1 MGLRGKDLT
10 ISALLFGLAPI
21 AGWKIY
27 PKVGQVNQFLEE
39 KGDQRRNIQVRFFF
53 LNLLTSAV
61 LEEEKNALYLFQVF

>member
-53 LNLLTSAV
+53 
-61 LEEEKNALYLFQVF
+61 